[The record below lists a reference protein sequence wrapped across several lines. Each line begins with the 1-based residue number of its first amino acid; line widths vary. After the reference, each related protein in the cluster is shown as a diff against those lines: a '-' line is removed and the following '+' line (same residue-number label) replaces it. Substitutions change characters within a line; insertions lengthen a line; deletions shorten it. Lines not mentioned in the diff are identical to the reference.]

1 MLTNAIVRRPGSNL
15 GDGITTSPL
24 GPPDYEKALRQHAAY
39 CDTLESCGLELITLE
54 SDSNF
59 PDCHFVEDTAVVTDK
74 VAVIARPGDQR
85 RRGEEA
91 EIADVLAEYRPLE
104 QIESPGT
111 LDGGDVLEMEG
122 RIFVGLGGRTDEN
135 GARQLQAILEPH
147 GFSVSIV
154 QVGSMLHLKSGVN
167 CAGGALSVTGELASS
182 EVFAEYKK
190 VNIPPEESYAA
201 NCLFVNGRLI
211 IAAGFPQTKRLLG
224 DLGHEIIELDMSE
237 FMKMDGGLTC
247 LSIRF

>member
-1 MLTNAIVRRPGSNL
+1 MFTNAIVRRPGPDL
-15 GDGITTSPL
+15 GDGITTSSL

-54 SDSNF
+54 SDPNF
-59 PDCHFVEDTAVVTDK
+59 PDCHFVEDTAVVTAK

-91 EIADVLAEYRPLE
+91 EIAGVLAEYRPLE

-111 LDGGDVLEMEG
+111 LDGGDVLEIEG
-122 RIFVGLGGRTDEN
+122 RIFVGLGGRTDGN

-147 GFSVSIV
+147 GFEVV
-154 QVGSMLHLKSGVN
+154 AVPVGSMLHLKSGVN
-167 CAGGALSVTGELASS
+167 YAGGVLAVTGEMASS

-211 IAAGFPQTKRLLG
+211 IAAGFPQAKRLLG

>member
-1 MLTNAIVRRPGSNL
+1 MFTKAIVRRPGPDL
-15 GDGITTSPL
+15 GDGITTSSL

-39 CDTLESCGLELITLE
+39 CDTLESCGLELIKLE
-54 SDSNF
+54 PDPDF

-74 VAVIARPGDQR
+74 VAVIARPGDPR

-91 EIADVLAEYRPLE
+91 EIAGLLAEYRPLE

-111 LDGGDVLEMEG
+111 LDGGDVLEVDD
-122 RIFVGLGGRTDEN
+122 RIFVGLGERTNEI

-147 GFSVSIV
+147 GFEVV
-154 QVGSMLHLKSGVN
+154 TVPVGSMLHLKSGVN
-167 CAGGALSVTGELASS
+167 YAGGALAVTGEMASN

-201 NCLFVNGRLI
+201 NCLFVNGCLI
-211 IAAGFPQTKRLLG
+211 IAAGFPQAKRLLG
-224 DLGHEIIELDMSE
+224 GLGHKIIELDMSE
-237 FMKMDGGLTC
+237 FEKMDGGLTC

>member
-1 MLTNAIVRRPGSNL
+1 MFTKAIVRRPGPDL

-39 CDTLESCGLELITLE
+39 CETLESCGLELITLE
-54 SDSNF
+54 SDPNF
-59 PDCHFVEDTAVVTDK
+59 PDCHFVEDTAVVTDR

-85 RRGEEA
+85 RRGEET
-91 EIADVLAEYRPLE
+91 EIAGVLAGFRRLE
-104 QIESPGT
+104 HIESPGT
-111 LDGGDVLEMEG
+111 LDGGDVLEVEG
-122 RIFVGLGGRTDEN
+122 RIFVGLGGRTDKK
-135 GARQLQAILEPH
+135 GARQLETLLEPD
-147 GFSVSIV
+147 GFKVIAV
-154 QVGSMLHLKSGVN
+154 PVGRMLHLKSGVN
-167 CAGGALSVTGELASS
+167 YAGGALSVTGEMASS

-211 IAAGFPQTKRLLG
+211 IAEGFPQTKRLLG

-237 FMKMDGGLTC
+237 FMKMDGV
-247 LSIRF
+247 